1 MSTTWILVANASRAR
16 LFENTGINKGLK
28 LVSEFEHPAS
38 RMKGSDLVSDR
49 PGHMPRSGNSQG
61 SRQPTIEPKQNEAEH
76 FAKEIANTLE
86 MGRGQ
91 NGYERLIVAAAA
103 PFLGVLKSHLS
114 DGVISRM
121 SETINKDYTQ
131 VPEHELGSKFEHCIY
146 L

>member
-16 LFENTGINKGLK
+16 LFENTGINKGLR

-38 RMKGSDLVSDR
+38 RMKGVDLVSDR
-49 PGHMPRSGNSQG
+49 PGHSPRSGNSQG
-61 SRQPTIEPKQNEAEH
+61 ARQPAIDPKQNEAEH
-76 FAKEIANTLE
+76 FAKDIANTLE

-103 PFLGVLKSHLS
+103 PFLGVLKKHLS
-114 DGVISRM
+114 EGVSSLM
-121 SETINKDYTQ
+121 SDSVNKDLTQ
-131 VPEHELGSKFEHCIY
+131 VPLQELGSKFEHCIY

>member
-16 LFENTGINKGLK
+16 LFENTGINKGLT

-38 RMKGSDLVSDR
+38 RMKSADLASDR
-49 PGHMPRSGNSQG
+49 PGHMPRSGHSQG
-61 SRQPTIEPKQNEAEH
+61 SRQPATDPKQNEVEH
-76 FAKEIANTLE
+76 FAKDIANTLE

-103 PFLGVLKSHLS
+103 PFLGVLRNHLS
-114 DGVISRM
+114 NGVNSLV
-121 SETINKDYTQ
+121 SDSVNKDLTQ
-131 VPEHELGSKFEHCIY
+131 VPVQELGSKFEHCIY

>member
-38 RMKGSDLVSDR
+38 RMKASDLVTDR

-61 SRQPTIEPKQNEAEH
+61 AAQPPTDPKQNEAEH
-76 FAKEIANTLE
+76 FAKDIANTLE

-103 PFLGVLKSHLS
+103 PFLGVLKGHLS
-114 DGVISRM
+114 EGVTSLM
-121 SETINKDYTQ
+121 SDSVNKDLTA
-131 VPEHELGSKFEHCIY
+131 VPAQELGSKFEHCIC